1 MTKPLQRRCI
11 LYREP
16 LRLDIT
22 CFTPEFS
29 NDLPNPVERMFTGS
43 SMHWECYRDWSERR
57 AFAQRQ
63 FEAHIQ
69 QARKNTLTGITYQD
83 EDALVCIFVADPEPK
98 YLDLY
103 LCATGSKV
111 FVLIDEWLEWIADIS
126 LAGKKLHPFEREAA
140 IAILPK
146 LARELPKVAI
156 ILARTD
162 WEGTERKWYQ

>member
-1 MTKPLQRRCI
+1 MTIFLQRRCV
-11 LYREP
+11 LCRELLP
-16 LRLDIT
+16 LNYA

-29 NDLPNPVERMFTGS
+29 NDLPNPVERMFTGDS
-43 SMHWECYRDWSERR
+43 IHWECYRDWSERPT
-57 AFAQRQ
+57 FAQQQ

-83 EDALVCIFVADPEPK
+83 EDVLVCIFVADPEPK

-126 LAGKKLHPFEREAA
+126 LADEKLHPFERIAA

-146 LARELPKVAI
+146 LARELPKVAT

-162 WEGTERKWYQ
+162 WEGTERMWYQ